1 MHSSVFAYFLNKD
14 KVMKKRNHRVFTF
27 LVLWLSA
34 ISGALYAQNGDNSD
48 KAQEQKK
55 KPNIVFIFSDD
66 AGYGDFGFQGSQ
78 VMKTPNLDKLAFDGV
93 RFEQGYVSDPTC
105 GPSRAGLLTGRYQ
118 QRFGFEENN
127 VPGYMSE
134 NSALDGD
141 EMGVPVDEKMMSNY
155 LKEQG
160 YSTAYYGKWHLGG
173 ADRFH
178 PLNRGFDEF
187 YGFRGGA
194 RSYFAYEEGKAPS
207 KLELMERNFGQYKE
221 PEGYLTD
228 NLADEAID
236 FIERSAQAEK
246 PFFVFLSFNAPHTP
260 MEATEEDLAK
270 FPNLSGKRKT
280 VAAMM
285 YAMDRASG
293 KVLHALERLGLEENT
308 LVVFTNDNGGP
319 TDMNASDNFPLS
331 GTKSNHL
338 EGGVRVP
345 YIIKWPNKLKS
356 GITYPHPVS
365 TLDLLPTFYV
375 AGGGNESDLTNVD
388 GVNLIPFVQGDNLHA
403 PHDFMYWKKDTRATI
418 RAGNWKLMRFPDR
431 PAELYYIDKDERE
444 LRNLAPENSDLVKT
458 LFKKLFEWESTLE
471 RPRWLLQRKFE
482 NYDIDRMDHYWPKA
496 SDGESTEEKLLIRP
510 ASAH

>member
-1 MHSSVFAYFLNKD
+1 MTKRKHQVLRIWALCLSMITVATFAQSSE
-14 KVMKKRNHRVFTF
+14 KKEIEA
-27 LVLWLSA
+27 SK
-34 ISGALYAQNGDNSD
+34 AQN
-48 KAQEQKK
+48 

-66 AGYGDFGFQGSQ
+66 AGYGDFGFQGSE
-78 VMKTPNLDKLAFDGV
+78 VMKTPNLDTLAAEGI

-127 VPGYMSE
+127 VPGYMSK

-141 EMGVPVDEKMMSNY
+141 EMGVPVDEKMMAAY
-155 LKEQG
+155 LKELG
-160 YSTAYYGKWHLGG
+160 YTSAYYGKWHLGG
-173 ADRFH
+173 ADKFH
-178 PLNRGFDEF
+178 PLNKGFDEF

-194 RSYFAYEEGKAPS
+194 RSYFAYEKGKEPS
-207 KLELMERNFGQYKE
+207 KLELMERNFEQYQE

-228 NLADEAID
+228 ELADEAIE
-236 FIERSAQAEK
+236 FIERSTKADK

-260 MEATEEDLAK
+260 MEATKEDLAK
-270 FPNLSGKRKT
+270 FPNLTGKRKT

-293 KVLHALERLGLEENT
+293 KVLDTLERLNIEDNT

-345 YIIKWPNKLKS
+345 YVMKWP
-356 GITYPHPVS
+356 GVFDHGTTYTHPVS
-365 TLDLLPTFYV
+365 TLDLLPTFFA
-375 AGGGNESDLTNVD
+375 AGGGDTSTLENID
-388 GVNLIPFVQGDNLHA
+388 GVNLIPFVQGTLQDA
-403 PHDFMYWKKDTRATI
+403 PHEFLYWKKDTRATV

-431 PAELYYIDKDERE
+431 PAELYYIDNDEKEFRDVAAE
-444 LRNLAPENSDLVKT
+444 NPELVKK
-458 LFKKLFEWESTLE
+458 LFKKIFEWESTLE
-471 RPRWLLQRKFE
+471 RPRWLLERKFE
-482 NYDIDRMDHYWPKA
+482 NYDINRMDHYWHKPT
-496 SDGESTEEKLLIRP
+496 DGKEPDGKLLIRP